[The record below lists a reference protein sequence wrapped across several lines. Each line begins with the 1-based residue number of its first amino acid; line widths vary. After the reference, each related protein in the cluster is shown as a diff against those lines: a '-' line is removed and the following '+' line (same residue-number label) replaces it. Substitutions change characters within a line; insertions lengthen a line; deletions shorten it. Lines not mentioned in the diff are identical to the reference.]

1 MEKQILELN
10 IHDKVVIEDRYT
22 GQCEE
27 EILKVYGYGTK
38 TSFYETENF
47 VFNIYSAGRISIHH
61 RSLNED
67 QNIDYG
73 FKIVEAKRP
82 VNVIE
87 NDTNKIIDVTFWKD
101 DKYIDLIDLSKYG
114 EYLQVV
120 KEDVYKRK
128 YEELVNLLSCAKK
141 QVSLNGRNQVQSL
154 VLDFSE
160 MNPTTQQE
168 LYELIIKEMK

>member
-1 MEKQILELN
+1 MEKQILELQV
-10 IHDKVVIEDRYT
+10 HDKVVIEDRFT
-22 GQCEE
+22 GQSEE
-27 EILKVYGYGTK
+27 KILKVYGYGTK
-38 TSFYETENF
+38 NSFYETENF
-47 VFNIYSAGRISIHH
+47 MFNIYSAGRISIHH
-61 RSLNED
+61 KKLDKD
-67 QNIDYG
+67 QNIDYD

-101 DKYIDLIDLSKYG
+101 GKYIDLIDLSEYG

-128 YEELVNLLSCAKK
+128 YEELVRLLSYAKK
-141 QVSLNGRNQVQSL
+141 QVSLDCVNHVQSL
-154 VLDFSE
+154 ILDFSD

-168 LYELIIKEMK
+168 IYELIVKEK